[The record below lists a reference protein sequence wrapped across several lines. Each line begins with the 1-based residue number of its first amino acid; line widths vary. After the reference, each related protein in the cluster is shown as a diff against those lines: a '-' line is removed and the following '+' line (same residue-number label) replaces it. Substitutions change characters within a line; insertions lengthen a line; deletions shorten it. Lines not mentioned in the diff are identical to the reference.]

1 MAEFD
6 NFWNNWNSNFDH
18 YFVPNL
24 LKKNKNQNGNLKKL
38 TYKQIS
44 MILYGIALFTP
55 IFFGDWIVGFF
66 GLLLGV
72 IGIFEMEPF
81 LGLPWIAN
89 FLYFGNL
96 LFKKGSPK
104 LKIGI
109 SITTIIFGLF
119 AIGIREVPVHEGGL
133 NNEVVVGIGFLIW
146 ISSFIV
152 LLIGQLKE
160 KNKNVG

>member
-1 MAEFD
+1 M
-6 NFWNNWNSNFDH
+6 
-18 YFVPNL
+18 
-24 LKKNKNQNGNLKKL
+24 KNL

-44 MILYGIALFTP
+44 MLLYGIALVTP

-66 GLLLGV
+66 GLLVGV
-72 IGIFEMEPF
+72 IGIFELEPF

-96 LFKKGSPK
+96 FFKKGTTK

-109 SITTIIFGLF
+109 SITSIIFGLF

-133 NNEVVVGIGFLIW
+133 NNNVIVGIGFLIW

-160 KNKNVG
+160 EK